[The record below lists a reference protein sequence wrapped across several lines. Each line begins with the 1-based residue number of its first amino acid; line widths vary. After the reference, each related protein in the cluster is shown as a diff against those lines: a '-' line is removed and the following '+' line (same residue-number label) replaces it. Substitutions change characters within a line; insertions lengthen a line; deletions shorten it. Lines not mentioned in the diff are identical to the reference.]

1 MDLPS
6 TGKLM
11 VGTKQVMRAISE
23 RKALKIYIANDAD
36 EQIRETLLNAVR
48 QGEIQFELVES
59 KSELG
64 RACGIKVASACAAI
78 VRD

>member
-11 VGTKQVMRAISE
+11 VGTKQVTRAISE
-23 RKALKIYIANDAD
+23 DKALKIYIANDAD
-36 EQIRETLLNAVR
+36 EQIRTALINAVR
-48 QGEIQFELVES
+48 QGEIPHEFVES

-64 RACGIKVASACAAI
+64 RACGIKVGSACAAI
-78 VRD
+78 VKD